1 MNMKKFYNLY
11 TLICL
16 FPAWLLSS
24 NIILYDKSI
33 YFLPY
38 IFFFIILTSYLN
50 LGQKSKFNLIIL
62 AIITVFSL
70 DQNLSLY
77 QNLVKPNFIFLS
89 NNIAN
94 IYYVNILSI
103 IVIFITILII
113 LNISKTKSIKILFSF
128 LLIVFIFKVYEVTK
142 NSVKIIDFDMT
153 EKIESSNSPNKKVLI
168 IVLDEMSGIDATE
181 KDYEFGDVFDQ
192 TINNFAIKYD
202 LNLYEKSYSLSENTA
217 NSVPF
222 MLNFETKIPTTKL
235 REQYIEVSTLNYDY
249 DVIQN
254 KIFEKFNNI
263 SVMQNVHLNYCNQKN
278 VKKCS
283 QINPYENNKNYING
297 FKDNLLTHFF
307 SRWKMDGSLLS
318 TLFFKTSRILGLTD
332 SILEPESHK
341 IFLPLILS
349 KLENDIKENKFDL
362 IFAHILAPHTPYGFS
377 RDCKYDGKRSSYNTL
392 MTDKEKYIQ
401 HNVERI
407 CMIKFVDNFF
417 NNIKML
423 PEYDNL
429 DIFIMSDHGS
439 KIDHEES
446 LSSIFFTK
454 IHNNNFK
461 IIKKKVLIHR
471 EIKEIFQ
478 KSYR

>member
-1 MNMKKFYNLY
+1 M
-11 TLICL
+11 
-16 FPAWLLSS
+16 
-24 NIILYDKSI
+24 
-33 YFLPY
+33 
-38 IFFFIILTSYLN
+38 
-50 LGQKSKFNLIIL
+50 
-62 AIITVFSL
+62 
-70 DQNLSLY
+70 SLY
-77 QNLVKPNFIFLS
+77 QNLIKPNFTFLS
-89 NNIAN
+89 DNFGN
-94 IYYVNILSI
+94 IYYANLLSI
-103 IVIFITILII
+103 VVIFITILII

-128 LLIVFIFKVYEVTK
+128 LLIIFIFKVYEATK
-142 NSVKIIDFDMT
+142 NSVKIIDFDIT
-153 EKIESSNSPNKKVLI
+153 EKIESTNSPNKKVLI

-192 TINNFAIKYD
+192 TINDFAIKYD

-222 MLNFETKIPTTKL
+222 MLNFETRKPTTKL
-235 REQYIEVSTLNYDY
+235 REQYIEVSKLNYDY
-249 DVIQN
+249 NVIQN

-283 QINPYENNKNYING
+283 QINPYKNNKNYIIG
-297 FKDNLLTHFF
+297 FKDNLFTSFF
-307 SRWKMDGSLLS
+307 SRWKLDGSLLS

-341 IFLPLILS
+341 IFLPLIFS
-349 KLENDIKENKFDL
+349 KLENDIKKNKFDL

-377 RDCKYDGKRSSYNTL
+377 RDCKYDGNRSSFNNS
-392 MTDKEKYIQ
+392 MSDKKKYIQ
-401 HNVERI
+401 HNIERI

-417 NNIKML
+417 DNIKVI

-439 KIDHEES
+439 KIDQEES

-461 IIKKKVLIHR
+461 ITKEKVLIHR

>member
-1 MNMKKFYNLY
+1 MNMKRFYNLY

-24 NIILYDKSI
+24 NIILYDKLI

-38 IFFFIILTSYLN
+38 IFFFIILTCHLN
-50 LGQKSKFNLIIL
+50 LEKKKNFNLTIL
-62 AIITVFSL
+62 AILTVFAL

-77 QNLVKPNFIFLS
+77 QNLIKPNFTFLS
-89 NNIAN
+89 DNFRN
-94 IYYVNILSI
+94 IYYANLLSI
-103 IVIFITILII
+103 VVIFITILIT

-128 LLIVFIFKVYEVTK
+128 LLIIFIFKVYEATK
-142 NSVKIIDFDMT
+142 NSVKIIDFDIT
-153 EKIESSNSPNKKVLI
+153 EKIESTNSPNKKVLI

-192 TINNFAIKYD
+192 TINDFAIKYD

-222 MLNFETKIPTTKL
+222 MLNFETRKPTTKL
-235 REQYIEVSTLNYDY
+235 REQYIEVSKLNYDY
-249 DVIQN
+249 NVIQN

-283 QINPYENNKNYING
+283 QINPYKNNKNYIIG
-297 FKDNLLTHFF
+297 FKDNLFTSFF
-307 SRWKMDGSLLS
+307 SRWKLDGSLLS

-341 IFLPLILS
+341 IFLPLIFS
-349 KLENDIKENKFDL
+349 KLENDIKKNKFDL

-377 RDCKYDGKRSSYNTL
+377 RDCKYDGNRSSFNNS
-392 MTDKEKYIQ
+392 MSDKKKYIQ
-401 HNVERI
+401 HNIERI

-417 NNIKML
+417 DNIKVI

-439 KIDHEES
+439 KIDQEES

-461 IIKKKVLIHR
+461 ITKEKVLIHR